1 MIKPSTTERGAIVR
15 GNVLLVVSTFAWAS
29 AFPATAWLLQHW
41 HPMLVATARI
51 GGGALVLLAVLAVT
65 GRLRGLARLP
75 WGRFMR
81 LGAVGFAGGA
91 TCIVLGQAFADPV
104 TAAILATTMPLI
116 SAVMGL
122 IERTER
128 LSVRLAIGI
137 ALAVVGG
144 SIASAAPMQAGFT
157 GFRGGELL
165 ILLSQVCWA
174 WFSRRSLTA
183 LAGLDPIQRAA
194 YPMAAGALVVAALTA
209 TLALTGVIQ
218 PAFRADAYDLGLV
231 LWIAAA
237 GIGLSVV
244 LWLMAAQT
252 LGVTVAAMHVNL
264 GPFYVM
270 LIAVAAGGTVV
281 AGQILGALL
290 VAAGAIVAQL
300 GRWPATA
307 GSPTAKPPEACRP
320 PASSR

>member
-1 MIKPSTTERGAIVR
+1 MIQPPTTEPGAILR

-29 AFPATAWLLQHW
+29 AFPATALLLQHW
-41 HPMLVATARI
+41 HPMLVTTARI

-65 GRLRGLARLP
+65 GRLRGLVRLP
-75 WGRFMR
+75 WGRFAR

-91 TCIVLGQAFADPV
+91 TFIVLGQAFADPV
-104 TAAILATTMPLI
+104 TAAILSTTMPLI

-128 LSVRLAIGI
+128 TERMSVRLAIGI
-137 ALAVVGG
+137 ALAVLGG
-144 SIASAAPMQAGFT
+144 SIASAAPMQGGFT
-157 GFRGGELL
+157 GFQGGELL

-174 WFSRRSLTA
+174 WFSRRSLVA
-183 LAGLDPIQRAA
+183 LADLDPIQRAA

-209 TLALTGVIQ
+209 AMALTGMIQ
-218 PAFRADAYDLGLV
+218 PTFRADAYDLGLL
-231 LWIAAA
+231 LWIATA

-244 LWLMAAQT
+244 LWLMAART

-270 LIAVAAGGTVV
+270 LIALAAGGTVV
-281 AGQILGALL
+281 GAQVLGALL

-300 GRWPATA
+300 GRRPATA
-307 GSPTAKPPEACRP
+307 PSPDRE
-320 PASSR
+320 PA